1 MRVPAPVHQ
10 SRRSGGGLAAGLG
23 SAAAVFA
30 LAGIATAVVL
40 LGNSETVWESV
51 LAGTLLTTAVA
62 LSSIAAWLRHRVSER
77 RIARLRELT
86 VRQAAESAR
95 LEAERARLEA
105 EHDELLRGRAALADE
120 ETLMRGR
127 VHDVFVNLSMRTLTL
142 VERQLDLIEKLEHG
156 EDEPQRLQDLFRLDH
171 LATRMRR
178 NSENLLVLADADE
191 RRGRRPPIP
200 LLDVVRAGVS
210 EIERYERID
219 VGHVPRADVLG
230 RTADDVGHLLAEL
243 LENAAAYSA
252 PESRVEIGGWT
263 LENGEVVLSVDDNGI
278 GVPADRLTELNSQIE
293 RDSAEEEAA
302 SGGGLGVFVVGRL
315 ARRHGIRVQ
324 LRPRPQGGLS
334 AVVVIPAAAFHG
346 QGPSPAE
353 FSAERDR
360 EQERERDRMAI
371 PGVAP
376 GARAIPPGAAR
387 LALPSAR
394 PVGANPAPA
403 VAIEPAAA
411 TRVTP
416 ASRGPVVPR
425 EDAAPP
431 ARTPKGLPKRTPAAN
446 PEPAPDEA
454 AAKLV
459 APGALF
465 PAVEALMGEDG
476 AEAPPPGT
484 TPKAASNSSDGS
496 HGSDASNPS
505 AASNGSTTSPA
516 STTSAAS
523 TASAAAN
530 ARDVPRVAPPARRT
544 AAAEPRARSAAP
556 AKPQAAAS
564 GDGTGP
570 AVSSVGRT
578 RRGLPKR
585 LVAGDNS
592 GAMRIVP
599 PAEASRDTGTLS
611 AAELRRQLTG
621 FQEGLEAA
629 RREGDTTDPVGS
641 SDEEPTFPPDAREE
655 TGGGDR

>member
-1 MRVPAPVHQ
+1 M
-10 SRRSGGGLAAGLG
+10 
-23 SAAAVFA
+23 
-30 LAGIATAVVL
+30 AGIATAIVL
-40 LGNSETVWESV
+40 LGDTDTLWESA
-51 LAGTLLTTAVA
+51 LAGTLLTAAVA
-62 LSSIAAWLRHRVSER
+62 LSSIAAWLRHRVAEQ

-105 EHDELLRGRAALADE
+105 EHTELLRGRAALADE

-191 RRGRRPPIP
+191 RRGRRPAIP

-230 RTADDVGHLLAEL
+230 RAADDVGHLLAEL

-293 RDSAEEEAA
+293 RDSTEEEAA
-302 SGGGLGVFVVGRL
+302 GGAGGLGVFVVGRL

-334 AVVVIPAAAFHG
+334 AVVVIPASTFHG
-346 QGPSPAE
+346 LGPSPAE

-371 PGVAP
+371 PGVTP

-387 LALPSAR
+387 LALPATET
-394 PVGANPAPA
+394 PAPA
-403 VAIEPAAA
+403 GAAPAAA
-411 TRVTP
+411 P
-416 ASRGPVVPR
+416 AAERPRSATAAPRGPIVPR

-431 ARTPKGLPKRTPAAN
+431 VKTPKGLPKRTPAAN
-446 PEPAPDEA
+446 PPVPEAP

-465 PAVEALMGEDG
+465 EA
-476 AEAPPPGT
+476 T
-484 TPKAASNSSDGS
+484 
-496 HGSDASNPS
+496 
-505 AASNGSTTSPA
+505 GST
-516 STTSAAS
+516 
-523 TASAAAN
+523 
-530 ARDVPRVAPPARRT
+530 ARPEVAPPARRANPAPVANAAAVPRTGAAKGTAAGTAAGKGTAAQSATAKSMAPKSATAKGATAKT
-544 AAAEPRARSAAP
+544 AAATPSVAPRP
-556 AKPQAAAS
+556 AIG

-570 AVSSVGRT
+570 AASAVGRT

-585 LVAGDNS
+585 LTTGDDS
-592 GAMRIVP
+592 GAFAIT
-599 PAEASRDTGTLS
+599 PATDPARDTATLS
-611 AAELRRQLTG
+611 AAELRRRLTG

-629 RREGDTTDPVGS
+629 RREDEPTGPIRS
-641 SDEEPTFPPDAREE
+641 SGPIVSTDEEPTFPPDVREE

>member
-1 MRVPAPVHQ
+1 M
-10 SRRSGGGLAAGLG
+10 AAGLG

-40 LGNSETVWESV
+40 LGDSDTVWQSV

-86 VRQAAESAR
+86 VRQAAEGAR

-219 VGHVPRADVLG
+219 VGHVPRAEVLG
-230 RTADDVGHLLAEL
+230 RAADDVGHLLAEL

-293 RDSAEEEAA
+293 RDSTEEEAA
-302 SGGGLGVFVVGRL
+302 GGAGGLGVFVVGRL

-334 AVVVIPAAAFHG
+334 AVVVIPATAFNG
-346 QGPSPAE
+346 QGPSPAD

-387 LALPSAR
+387 LALPAR
-394 PVGANPAPA
+394 PAETAPTPA
-403 VAIEPAAA
+403 VAVEAAGVEAAA
-411 TRVTP
+411 PPRTTP
-416 ASRGPVVPR
+416 AASRGPVVPR

-431 ARTPKGLPKRTPAAN
+431 TRTPKGLPKRTPAAN
-446 PEPAPDEA
+446 PAPAPEEA
-454 AAKLV
+454 AAKLL

-465 PAVEALMGEDG
+465 AD
-476 AEAPPPGT
+476 AEAGEAAVAEAADAPRAGTPPT
-484 TPKAASNSSDGS
+484 AA
-496 HGSDASNPS
+496 P
-505 AASNGSTTSPA
+505 
-516 STTSAAS
+516 
-523 TASAAAN
+523 TAT
-530 ARDVPRVAPPARRT
+530 VPPPARRT
-544 AAAEPRARSAAP
+544 AAPKPQPAAP
-556 AKPQAAAS
+556 AKPHTAAG

-570 AVSSVGRT
+570 AVSAVGRT

-585 LVAGDNS
+585 LVVGDNS
-592 GAMRIVP
+592 GAVRVVP
-599 PAEASRDTGTLS
+599 AADTSRDTGALS
-611 AAELRRQLTG
+611 AAELRKRLTG

-629 RREGDTTDPVGS
+629 RREGEATDPVAP
-641 SDEEPTFPPDAREE
+641 SDEEPTFPPPAREE

>member
-1 MRVPAPVHQ
+1 M
-10 SRRSGGGLAAGLG
+10 AAGLG

-40 LGNSETVWESV
+40 LGDSDTVWESV

-230 RTADDVGHLLAEL
+230 RAADDVGHLLAEL

-293 RDSAEEEAA
+293 RDSTEEEAA
-302 SGGGLGVFVVGRL
+302 GGGGGLGVFVVGRL

-334 AVVVIPAAAFHG
+334 AVVVIPATAFG
-346 QGPSPAE
+346 GSGPSPAE

-387 LALPSAR
+387 MALPAAR
-394 PVGANPAPA
+394 PAGADSRPA
-403 VAIEPAAA
+403 VEAEPP
-411 TRVTP
+411 TRAESAGP
-416 ASRGPVVPR
+416 RGPVVPR
-425 EDAAPP
+425 EDAEPP
-431 ARTPKGLPKRTPAAN
+431 ARTPKGLPKRMPAAN
-446 PEPAPDEA
+446 PAPAPEEA

-465 PAVEALMGEDG
+465 AGAEAGEAAAAVEAADG
-476 AEAPPPGT
+476 PRPSTPRAAAPVE
-484 TPKAASNSSDGS
+484 
-496 HGSDASNPS
+496 PS
-505 AASNGSTTSPA
+505 AAAPA
-516 STTSAAS
+516 A
-523 TASAAAN
+523 
-530 ARDVPRVAPPARRT
+530 VVAPPARR
-544 AAAEPRARSAAP
+544 AATPKPQPVAP
-556 AKPQAAAS
+556 AKPHPAAG

-570 AVSSVGRT
+570 AVSAVGRT

-592 GAMRIVP
+592 GAMRVVP
-599 PAEASRDTGTLS
+599 AADTSRDTGTLS
-611 AAELRRQLTG
+611 AAELRKRLTG

-629 RREGDTTDPVGS
+629 RREGEATDPVAP
-641 SDEEPTFPPDAREE
+641 SDEEPTFPPPAREE

>member
-1 MRVPAPVHQ
+1 MYGQGDPGTPDAADAASVRVPEPVHR
-10 SRRSGGGLAAGLG
+10 SRRTVGGPAAGFG

-30 LAGIATAVVL
+30 LAGIATAIVL
-40 LGNSETVWESV
+40 LGDTDTLWESA
-51 LAGTLLTTAVA
+51 LAGTLLTAAVA
-62 LSSIAAWLRHRVSER
+62 LSSIAAWLRHRVAEQ

-105 EHDELLRGRAALADE
+105 EHTELLRGRAALADE

-191 RRGRRPPIP
+191 RRGRRPAIP

-230 RTADDVGHLLAEL
+230 RAADDVGHLLAEL

-293 RDSAEEEAA
+293 RDSTEEEAA
-302 SGGGLGVFVVGRL
+302 GGAGGLGVFVVGRL

-334 AVVVIPAAAFHG
+334 AVVVIPASIFQG
-346 QGPSPAE
+346 LGPSPAE

-371 PGVAP
+371 PGVTP

-387 LALPSAR
+387 LALPATE
-394 PVGANPAPA
+394 APAPA
-403 VAIEPAAA
+403 AAPAAERPRSA
-411 TRVTP
+411 TAAP
-416 ASRGPVVPR
+416 RGPIVPR

-431 ARTPKGLPKRTPAAN
+431 VKTPKGLPKRTPAAN
-446 PEPAPDEA
+446 PPAPEA
-454 AAKLV
+454 PAAKLV

-465 PAVEALMGEDG
+465 EA
-476 AEAPPPGT
+476 T
-484 TPKAASNSSDGS
+484 
-496 HGSDASNPS
+496 
-505 AASNGSTTSPA
+505 GST
-516 STTSAAS
+516 
-523 TASAAAN
+523 
-530 ARDVPRVAPPARRT
+530 ARPEVAPPARRANPAPVANAAAAPRT
-544 AAAEPRARSAAP
+544 AAAKGTAAESVAPKSATVKGATAKTADATPPVAPRP
-556 AKPQAAAS
+556 AIG

-570 AVSSVGRT
+570 AASAVGRT

-585 LVAGDNS
+585 LTAGDDS
-592 GAMRIVP
+592 GAFAIP
-599 PAEASRDTGTLS
+599 PAADPARDTGTLS
-611 AAELRRQLTG
+611 AAELRRRLTG
-621 FQEGLEAA
+621 YQEGLKAA
-629 RREGDTTDPVGS
+629 RREDEPTGPIRSFGPIVST
-641 SDEEPTFPPDAREE
+641 DEEPAFPPDVREE

>member
-1 MRVPAPVHQ
+1 M
-10 SRRSGGGLAAGLG
+10 AAGLG

-40 LGNSETVWESV
+40 LGDSDTVWQSV

-95 LEAERARLEA
+95 LEAERARLET

-219 VGHVPRADVLG
+219 VGHVPRAEVLG
-230 RTADDVGHLLAEL
+230 RAADDVGHLLAEL

-293 RDSAEEEAA
+293 RDSTEEEAA
-302 SGGGLGVFVVGRL
+302 GGGGGLGVFVVGRL

-334 AVVVIPAAAFHG
+334 AVVVIPATAFNG

-387 LALPSAR
+387 LALPAAR
-394 PVGANPAPA
+394 PVEAGAPPA
-403 VAIEPAAA
+403 VAVDPPTRAGAAA
-411 TRVTP
+411 P
-416 ASRGPVVPR
+416 RGPVVPR

-446 PEPAPDEA
+446 PAPTPEEA
-454 AAKLV
+454 TAKLT

-465 PAVEALMGEDG
+465 AAGEAVEAGTAAADG
-476 AEAPPPGT
+476 A
-484 TPKAASNSSDGS
+484 
-496 HGSDASNPS
+496 
-505 AASNGSTTSPA
+505 
-516 STTSAAS
+516 
-523 TASAAAN
+523 TASAKPAA
-530 ARDVPRVAPPARRT
+530 VVAPPARRG
-544 AAAEPRARSAAP
+544 AAVSKSAKAVPAPAPTKPDSAAG
-556 AKPQAAAS
+556 

-570 AVSSVGRT
+570 AVSAVGRT

-592 GAMRIVP
+592 GAMRVVP
-599 PAEASRDTGTLS
+599 AADASRDTGTLS
-611 AAELRRQLTG
+611 ADELRKRLTG

-629 RREGDTTDPVGS
+629 RREGEATDPVVS
-641 SDEEPTFPPDAREE
+641 SDEEPTFPPPAREE

>member
-1 MRVPAPVHQ
+1 MYGQGDPGTPDAADAAPVRVPEPVHR
-10 SRRSGGGLAAGLG
+10 SRRSVGGPAAGFG

-30 LAGIATAVVL
+30 FAGIATAIVL
-40 LGNSETVWESV
+40 LGDTDTLWESA
-51 LAGTLLTTAVA
+51 LAGTLLTAAVA
-62 LSSIAAWLRHRVSER
+62 LSSIAAWLRHRVAEQ

-105 EHDELLRGRAALADE
+105 EHTELSRGRAALADE

-191 RRGRRPPIP
+191 RRGRRPAIP

-230 RTADDVGHLLAEL
+230 RAADDVGHLLAEL

-293 RDSAEEEAA
+293 RDSTEEEAA
-302 SGGGLGVFVVGRL
+302 GGAGGLGVFVVGRL

-334 AVVVIPAAAFHG
+334 AVVVIPASAFHG
-346 QGPSPAE
+346 LGPSPAE

-371 PGVAP
+371 PGVTP

-387 LALPSAR
+387 LALPSTEA
-394 PVGANPAPA
+394 PAPA
-403 VAIEPAAA
+403 GAAA
-411 TRVTP
+411 TAAAP
-416 ASRGPVVPR
+416 AVERPRSATAAPRGPIVPR

-431 ARTPKGLPKRTPAAN
+431 VKTPKGLPKRTPAAN
-446 PEPAPDEA
+446 PPAPEVP

-465 PAVEALMGEDG
+465 EA
-476 AEAPPPGT
+476 T
-484 TPKAASNSSDGS
+484 
-496 HGSDASNPS
+496 
-505 AASNGSTTSPA
+505 GST
-516 STTSAAS
+516 
-523 TASAAAN
+523 
-530 ARDVPRVAPPARRT
+530 PRPEVTPPARRANPAPVANAT
-544 AAAEPRARSAAP
+544 AAPRTAAGKSTAARTTAAKSATAKTTAAKPPVEPRP
-556 AKPQAAAS
+556 AIG

-570 AVSSVGRT
+570 AASAVGRT

-585 LVAGDNS
+585 LTAGDDS
-592 GAMRIVP
+592 GAFVIP
-599 PAEASRDTGTLS
+599 PAADPARDAATLS
-611 AAELRRQLTG
+611 AAELRRRLTG

-629 RREGDTTDPVGS
+629 RREDEPTGPIRPSGPIVST
-641 SDEEPTFPPDAREE
+641 DEEPAFPPEVREE

>member
-1 MRVPAPVHQ
+1 M
-10 SRRSGGGLAAGLG
+10 
-23 SAAAVFA
+23 
-30 LAGIATAVVL
+30 AGIATAIVL
-40 LGNSETVWESV
+40 LGDTDTLWESA

-62 LSSIAAWLRHRVSER
+62 LSSIAAWLRHRVAEQ

-105 EHDELLRGRAALADE
+105 EHTELSRGRAALADE

-191 RRGRRPPIP
+191 RRGRRPAIP

-230 RTADDVGHLLAEL
+230 RAADDVGHLLAEL

-293 RDSAEEEAA
+293 RDSTEEEAA
-302 SGGGLGVFVVGRL
+302 GGAGGLGVFVVGRL

-334 AVVVIPAAAFHG
+334 AVVVIPATVFHG
-346 QGPSPAE
+346 LGPSPAE

-371 PGVAP
+371 PGVTP

-387 LALPSAR
+387 LALPSAEA
-394 PVGANPAPA
+394 PAPAGAAAAAPA
-403 VAIEPAAA
+403 VAPAAA
-411 TRVTP
+411 P
-416 ASRGPVVPR
+416 AAERPRSATAAPRGPVVPR

-431 ARTPKGLPKRTPAAN
+431 VKTPKGLPKRTPAAN
-446 PEPAPDEA
+446 PPAPKA
-454 AAKLV
+454 PAAKLA

-465 PAVEALMGEDG
+465 EAAG
-476 AEAPPPGT
+476 AAPRPE
-484 TPKAASNSSDGS
+484 
-496 HGSDASNPS
+496 
-505 AASNGSTTSPA
+505 
-516 STTSAAS
+516 
-523 TASAAAN
+523 
-530 ARDVPRVAPPARRT
+530 VAPPARRANPAPVANAAAAPRT
-544 AAAEPRARSAAP
+544 AAAPSATAGTAAAKSAP
-556 AKPQAAAS
+556 AKAAS
-564 GDGTGP
+564 AKSATAGTAKSATAEGATARTTAAKPPAAPRPAIGGDGTGP
-570 AVSSVGRT
+570 AASAVGRT

-585 LVAGDNS
+585 LTAGDDS
-592 GAMRIVP
+592 GAFAIP
-599 PAEASRDTGTLS
+599 PAADPARDTGTLS
-611 AAELRRQLTG
+611 AAELRRRLTG

-629 RREGDTTDPVGS
+629 RREDEPTGPIRS
-641 SDEEPTFPPDAREE
+641 SGPIVSTDEEPTFPPDVREE

>member
-1 MRVPAPVHQ
+1 M
-10 SRRSGGGLAAGLG
+10 
-23 SAAAVFA
+23 
-30 LAGIATAVVL
+30 AGIATAVVL
-40 LGNSETVWESV
+40 LGDTDTLWESA

-62 LSSIAAWLRHRVSER
+62 LSSIAAWLRHRVAEQ

-105 EHDELLRGRAALADE
+105 EHTELLRGRAALADE

-191 RRGRRPPIP
+191 RRGRRPAIP

-219 VGHVPRADVLG
+219 VGHVPRVEVLG
-230 RTADDVGHLLAEL
+230 RAADDVGHLLAEL

-293 RDSAEEEAA
+293 RDSTEEEAA
-302 SGGGLGVFVVGRL
+302 GGAGGLGVFVVGRL

-334 AVVVIPAAAFHG
+334 AVVVIPASTFHG
-346 QGPSPAE
+346 LGPSPAE

-371 PGVAP
+371 PGVTP

-387 LALPSAR
+387 LALPATE
-394 PVGANPAPA
+394 APAPA
-403 VAIEPAAA
+403 GTAPAAA
-411 TRVTP
+411 P
-416 ASRGPVVPR
+416 AAERPRSAAAAPRGPIVPR

-431 ARTPKGLPKRTPAAN
+431 VKTPKGLPKRTPAAN
-446 PEPAPDEA
+446 PPAPEA
-454 AAKLV
+454 PAAKLV

-465 PAVEALMGEDG
+465 EA
-476 AEAPPPGT
+476 T
-484 TPKAASNSSDGS
+484 
-496 HGSDASNPS
+496 
-505 AASNGSTTSPA
+505 GST
-516 STTSAAS
+516 
-523 TASAAAN
+523 
-530 ARDVPRVAPPARRT
+530 ARPEVAPPARRANPAPVANAAAAPRT
-544 AAAEPRARSAAP
+544 AAAKSAAAGTAAGKGTA
-556 AKPQAAAS
+556 AKSVAPKSATVKGATAKTAAATPPVAPRPAIG

-570 AVSSVGRT
+570 AASAVGRT

-585 LVAGDNS
+585 LTAGDDS
-592 GAMRIVP
+592 GAFAIP
-599 PAEASRDTGTLS
+599 PAADPARDTGTLS
-611 AAELRRQLTG
+611 AAELRRRLTG

-629 RREGDTTDPVGS
+629 RREDEPTGPIRPSGPIVST
-641 SDEEPTFPPDAREE
+641 DEEPTFPPDVREE

>member
-1 MRVPAPVHQ
+1 M
-10 SRRSGGGLAAGLG
+10 AAGLG

-40 LGNSETVWESV
+40 LGDSDTVWQSV

-86 VRQAAESAR
+86 VRQAAEGAR

-219 VGHVPRADVLG
+219 VGHVPRAEVLG
-230 RTADDVGHLLAEL
+230 RAADDVGHLLAEL

-293 RDSAEEEAA
+293 RDSTEEEAA
-302 SGGGLGVFVVGRL
+302 GGAGGLGVFVVGRL

-334 AVVVIPAAAFHG
+334 AVVVIPATAFNG
-346 QGPSPAE
+346 LGPSPAE

-387 LALPSAR
+387 LALPAR
-394 PVGANPAPA
+394 PAEAAATPA
-403 VAIEPAAA
+403 VAVEAAGVEA
-411 TRVTP
+411 VAPPRTTSA

-446 PEPAPDEA
+446 PAPAPEEA
-454 AAKLV
+454 AAKLL

-465 PAVEALMGEDG
+465 AD
-476 AEAPPPGT
+476 AEAGEAAVAEATDPPRAGT
-484 TPKAASNSSDGS
+484 PPTAA
-496 HGSDASNPS
+496 P
-505 AASNGSTTSPA
+505 AATVT
-516 STTSAAS
+516 
-523 TASAAAN
+523 
-530 ARDVPRVAPPARRT
+530 PPARRT
-544 AAAEPRARSAAP
+544 AAPKPQPAAP
-556 AKPQAAAS
+556 AKPHTAAG

-570 AVSSVGRT
+570 AVSAVGRT

-585 LVAGDNS
+585 LVVGDNS
-592 GAMRIVP
+592 GAVRVVP
-599 PAEASRDTGTLS
+599 AADTSRDTGALS
-611 AAELRRQLTG
+611 AAELRKRLTG

-629 RREGDTTDPVGS
+629 RREGEATDPVAP
-641 SDEEPTFPPDAREE
+641 SDEEPTFPPPAREE

>member
-1 MRVPAPVHQ
+1 M
-10 SRRSGGGLAAGLG
+10 AAGIG

-40 LGNSETVWESV
+40 LGDSETVWQSA
-51 LAGTLLTTAVA
+51 LAGILLTTAVA
-62 LSSIAAWLRHRVSER
+62 LSAIAAWLRHRVSER

-95 LEAERARLEA
+95 LEAERARLAA
-105 EHDELLRGRAALADE
+105 EHAELLLGRKTLADE

-219 VGHVPRADVLG
+219 VGHVPRTEVLG

-278 GVPADRLTELNSQIE
+278 GVPADRLTELNGQIE

-334 AVVVIPAAAFHG
+334 AVVVIPASAFNG
-346 QGPSPAE
+346 LGPSPAE

-387 LALPSAR
+387 LSL
-394 PVGANPAPA
+394 
-403 VAIEPAAA
+403 
-411 TRVTP
+411 
-416 ASRGPVVPR
+416 
-425 EDAAPP
+425 PP
-431 ARTPKGLPKRTPAAN
+431 ARPATALPAAGAA
-446 PEPAPDEA
+446 PATAAPGIEKPGTEKPGTEAAEPAT
-454 AAKLV
+454 
-459 APGALF
+459 AP
-465 PAVEALMGEDG
+465 
-476 AEAPPPGT
+476 
-484 TPKAASNSSDGS
+484 
-496 HGSDASNPS
+496 
-505 AASNGSTTSPA
+505 
-516 STTSAAS
+516 
-523 TASAAAN
+523 
-530 ARDVPRVAPPARRT
+530 PPARRPPPR
-544 AAAEPRARSAAP
+544 AARWCRARAPRRPPGRPRACPSAHRPPTPIRAPTPRRPDWRPRTSCSSPPGRSPRSRREPRPRPLRSRRRPGAPRHRRPPRPRSRRCPVRTTARGPRSPRSAGPNAACPSASWRATTPDRCGSCPRRNRP
-556 AKPQAAAS
+556 ATRGRSRRTNCAS
-564 GDGTGP
+564 
-570 AVSSVGRT
+570 A
-578 RRGLPKR
+578 
-585 LVAGDNS
+585 
-592 GAMRIVP
+592 
-599 PAEASRDTGTLS
+599 
-611 AAELRRQLTG
+611 
-621 FQEGLEAA
+621 
-629 RREGDTTDPVGS
+629 
-641 SDEEPTFPPDAREE
+641 
-655 TGGGDR
+655 